1 MKHDPWMG
9 IGWNMM
15 SLVEQKHIAL
25 GWEFVILRLLNSYI
39 SRAIIITCMVI
50 QSFFPQTK
58 SESHFRKRL
67 ELHTRQQGRA
77 NHLCCPTRWG
87 RSLIHSPPRRP
98 SHTWPDPEQPFQK

>member
-58 SESHFRKRL
+58 SESHC
-67 ELHTRQQGRA
+67 TQGNKVGPITFVA
-77 NHLCCPTRWG
+77 QHDGVDL
-87 RSLIHSPPRRP
+87 
-98 SHTWPDPEQPFQK
+98 